1 MDKKGCA
8 VNAQY
13 FTQVVEEE
21 KDLLYRL
28 AYNIMQN
35 TTDSELLRKLYV
47 RPGKAGK
54 N

>member
-28 AYNIMQN
+28 AYNAKYDGFRGCCCGSYM
-35 TTDSELLRKLYV
+35 
-47 RPGKAGK
+47 
-54 N
+54 

>member
-35 TTDSELLRKLYV
+35 TTDSEDAV
-47 RPGKAGK
+47 AEAICKA
-54 N
+54 